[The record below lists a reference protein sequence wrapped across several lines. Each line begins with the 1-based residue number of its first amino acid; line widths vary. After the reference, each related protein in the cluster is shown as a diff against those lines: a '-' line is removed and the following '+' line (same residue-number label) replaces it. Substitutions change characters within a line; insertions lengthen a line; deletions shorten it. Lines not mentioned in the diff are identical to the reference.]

1 MEVSNLIVLHVAP
14 IGCNRSSGLLYA
26 IPPLVSNQNKI
37 NDIKAALLLTSYKT
51 VILPEDY
58 DFPIFKPN
66 KKYKYNLNEL
76 PSPFNNPD
84 LVIFHS
90 TYILTHFKIAI
101 ELRKKGIPYIIVPH
115 GGMTKGAQSKKA
127 LKKKIGNLIF
137 YNNFVKGALALH
149 CLTQGEAD
157 ETKYWNKEMFVVGNG
172 MSIPADCEKNYSKDN
187 KTVNVSFIG
196 RLDLYHKG
204 LDLLIAAINKA
215 SENIRKSNFCFN
227 IYGPDYFGSKKVLNK
242 QIYENKIQDIVKI
255 YEPVFDDKKDYVLR
269 NTDIFVHTSRF
280 EGHPMSILEAMSY
293 RIPCMVTPE
302 TNMSQDILEADAGWI
317 VELSEES
324 IANGINM
331 VIQEKDLIKE
341 KGLNARNLIKNKYSW
356 DKIALQTVRYY
367 TEFLKC
373 S

>member
-1 MEVSNLIVLHVAP
+1 MIILHVAP
-14 IGCNRSSGLLYA
+14 IGSNKASGLLYA
-26 IPPLVSNQNKI
+26 IPSLVFHQSKI
-37 NDIKAALLLTSYKT
+37 KDIKAALLLTAHET
-51 VILPEDY
+51 AILPDNY
-58 DFPIFKPN
+58 DFPIFKFD
-66 KKYKYNLNEL
+66 KKRIKFDLSGLCSPYN
-76 PSPFNNPD
+76 SPD

-90 TYILTHFKIAI
+90 TYIPIHYKISI
-101 ELRKKGIPYIIVPH
+101 ELRKKGIPYIITPH
-115 GGMTKGAQSKKA
+115 GGMTNGAQNKKA
-127 LKKKIGNLIF
+127 IKKKLGNFIF
-137 YNNFVKGALALH
+137 YNNFVEGALGLH

-157 ETKYWNKEMFVVGNG
+157 ETKYWNKRKFVVGNG
-172 MSIPADCEKNYSKDN
+172 VNIPSDFDKICSRNR

-196 RLDLYHKG
+196 RLDQYHKG
-204 LDLLIAAINKA
+204 LDLLMGGIHKA
-215 SENIRKSNFCFN
+215 SQNIRKANFHFN
-227 IYGPDYFGSKKVLNK
+227 IYGPDYFGSKKLLNK
-242 QIYENKIQDIVKI
+242 QIYKNKIQDIVEI
-255 YEPVFDDKKDYVLR
+255 HEPVFGDKKDFVLR

-280 EGHPMSILEAMSY
+280 EGHSMSILEAMSY
-293 RIPCMVTPE
+293 GIPCMVTPG
-302 TNMSQDILEADAGWI
+302 TNMDKEVLEANAGWV